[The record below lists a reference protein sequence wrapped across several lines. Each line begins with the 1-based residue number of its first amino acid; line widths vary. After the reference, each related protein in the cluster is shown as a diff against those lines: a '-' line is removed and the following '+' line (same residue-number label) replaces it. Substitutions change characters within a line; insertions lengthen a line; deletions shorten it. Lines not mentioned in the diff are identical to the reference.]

1 MSKAVWEQN
10 ELVND
15 PHQRADKAQKVQAM
29 FSSIAGAY
37 DLNNRLHS
45 FGLDQAWRRAAVRI
59 AKVGPRDDVVDIACG
74 TGDLTEL
81 FAKSPARTVLGLD
94 FTPPML
100 EHAMVFTKPTNMLT
114 LGRNFRAQE
123 VYEADI
129 VRITPLD
136 KLVNIKI

>member
-45 FGLDQAWRRAAVRI
+45 FGLDQAWRRA
-59 AKVGPRDDVVDIACG
+59 
-74 TGDLTEL
+74 
-81 FAKSPARTVLGLD
+81 PAD
-94 FTPPML
+94 
-100 EHAMVFTKPTNMLT
+100 A
-114 LGRNFRAQE
+114 
-123 VYEADI
+123 
-129 VRITPLD
+129 
-136 KLVNIKI
+136 